1 MVVKTKRNDTALFLA
16 ASQGDQGAFE
26 MLYRR
31 YYPEMTRY
39 FWYKVRSQP
48 RAEELAQ
55 DTFMKLYR
63 YREGYEPSA
72 RFRTWLYRIAKGLL
86 LNEVRARSRDRSVLV
101 EKEASTVTDMEKVTA
116 RRQEV
121 RKVME
126 RIDRLPSR
134 QREAIVLVRFQG
146 LNYQEAA
153 QAMKVSERALKSL
166 LNRGRSALLKDR

>member
-1 MVVKTKRNDTALFLA
+1 
-16 ASQGDQGAFE
+16 

-39 FWYKVRSQP
+39 FWYKVRSQH

-63 YREGYEPSA
+63 YREGYEPAA

-86 LNEVRARSRDRSVLV
+86 LNELRAKSRDRSVLI

-121 RKVME
+121 QQVMAQ
-126 RIDRLPSR
+126 IDRLPDR
-134 QREAIVLVRFQG
+134 QREAIILVRFQG
-146 LNYQEAA
+146 LDYREAS
-153 QAMKVSERALKSL
+153 QAMRVSERALKSL
-166 LNRGRSALLKDR
+166 LNRARTALLKDR

>member
-1 MVVKTKRNDTALFLA
+1 MVVKTKRNDTALFMA

-55 DTFMKLYR
+55 DTFLKLYR

-86 LNEVRARSRDRSVLV
+86 LNEFRAKSRDRSVLM
-101 EKEASTVTDMEKVTA
+101 ETEASTVTDMEKVTA

-121 RKVME
+121 RQVMD
-126 RIDRLPSR
+126 RIERLPAR
-134 QREAIVLVRFQG
+134 QREAIILVRFQG
-146 LNYQEAA
+146 LNYQEAS
-153 QAMKVSERALKSL
+153 QTMKVSERALKSL